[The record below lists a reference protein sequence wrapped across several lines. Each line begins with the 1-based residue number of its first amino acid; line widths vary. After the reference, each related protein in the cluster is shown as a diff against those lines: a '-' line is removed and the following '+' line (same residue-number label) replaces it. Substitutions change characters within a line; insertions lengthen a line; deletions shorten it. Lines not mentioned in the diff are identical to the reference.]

1 MPTYRIARVLLPVC
15 VLLPVACSKTDHA
28 APAATASSE
37 HVAEPKPASPTVQ
50 AANTA
55 QADALNAGGLAWT
68 APKPF
73 VAQPPKSSMRVAEY
87 GVEDAPSAEL
97 AVFFFGADQ
106 GGGVEANMARWISQF
121 QQPDGSET
129 QAKRSTRTVRGIDI
143 ALVEASGTYGG
154 GMAMP
159 GMPPKAA
166 QPDAALLGAIATG
179 PGGSVFFKLV
189 GTREALE
196 RARPAFDGLLES
208 LHPIH

>member
-1 MPTYRIARVLLPVC
+1 MPIPRIARVVLPVC
-15 VLLPVACSKTDHA
+15 LLAPIACNKADHP
-28 APAATASSE
+28 APAATPSSE
-37 HVAEPKPASPTVQ
+37 QALEAKPAQPSAPV
-50 AANTA
+50 ANTT
-55 QADALNAGGLAWT
+55 QEPALNAGGLAWT

-129 QAKRSTRTVRGIDI
+129 QAKRSTRTVKGIDI
-143 ALVEASGTYGG
+143 ALVEASGTYSG
-154 GMAMP
+154 GMAMA
-159 GMPPKAA
+159 GMPAKTA
-166 QPDAALLGAIATG
+166 QTDAGLLGAIATG

-189 GTREALE
+189 GPRAALE
-196 RARPAFDGLLES
+196 RARPAFDALLES
-208 LHPIH
+208 LHPVH